1 MPWFF
6 WVVVAVVMA
15 VVEVMSLGLI
25 TMWFVVG
32 ALAALVASLLG
43 ADLFVQCAVFLV
55 VSIVLLVAL
64 RPAVLKYRK
73 KGASTEPTLVGQ
85 RAVVEER
92 IDNDR
97 MVGRVRTSDNM
108 TWAARS
114 ADGAPIEEGASVAI
128 VAQESIKLVVE
139 RG

>member
-1 MPWFF
+1 MPWFA
-6 WVVVAVVMA
+6 WAIVAVVMA
-15 VVEVMSLGLI
+15 VVEIMSLGLI

-32 ALAALVASLLG
+32 AIAALVASLLG

-73 KGASTEPTLVGQ
+73 RGESTEQTLVGQ
-85 RAVVEER
+85 RAIVDEA

-114 ADGAPIEEGASVAI
+114 ADGAPIETGAGVVV